1 MLKTKE
7 SKGITLI
14 ALIITIIVLL
24 ILAGVT
30 INALSGNDSTPAKA
44 QEATQKTDISS
55 AKEDC
60 ILTATTAKT
69 DALQATYVAN
79 NANKTIAQSV
89 IDELI
94 KKNNTKVGSATIEV
108 ASDGTVTISTAGYE
122 VIGTV
127 DENGTL
133 TFGEVETNTPGIKL
147 KVASSLTLTEGE
159 TKEVEIDFKKF
170 TADDVTWTSNKTAN
184 ATVTKNTTNM
194 KKATIEAIAK
204 TADNEKVKITI
215 TAGDYSA
222 EIEVTVIEEQ
232 LDKVSDKRVETTNA
246 TSFAAL
252 STTGPTTLKDEVG
265 NKVKV
270 PQNFRIA
277 QDSGDYVQDG
287 VVIEDSKLN
296 QFVWVPIGTI
306 KKATDKTTNPK
317 TTTNVTIQLGRY
329 SNFTASNGTY
339 TAVQAQNSS
348 NKEYIPTASN
358 QAAINNKFYEFKD
371 DAEST
376 ARLNKSYANTKAKE
390 LDKFVKSALTNGGYY
405 IARYE
410 AGIEGTTDST
420 TNGQYSIN
428 NTTFYTDG
436 TSTNKISDN
445 VNEYVSKLTSKS
457 GKGVWNMINQPNA
470 ATLCRNMYT
479 TGVNSDLINSYAWDT
494 AIIFI
499 QQCANSSY
507 ASTSGQSIDTTKP
520 AATGV
525 NTLSATSAV
534 DKQCNIYDMAGNV
547 MEWTTES
554 SIYSGIP
561 CGFHGG
567 FYGYTLTTSSRRSV
581 STTVT
586 GDDVGFRL
594 LLYL

>member
-94 KKNNTKVGSATIEV
+94 KKNNTNVGSATIEV
-108 ASDGTVTISTAGYE
+108 TSDGTVTISTAGYE

-204 TADNEKVKITI
+204 TADNEKVTITI

-222 EIEVTVIEEQ
+222 EIDVTVIEEQ

-252 STTGPTTLKDEVG
+252 STTEPTTLKDEVG

-277 QDSGDYVQDG
+277 ADSGDYVQDG
-287 VVIEDSKLN
+287 VVIEDSNLN
-296 QFVWVPIGTI
+296 QFVWVPVGTI

-329 SNFTASNGTY
+329 ANFTASNGTY
-339 TAVQAQNSS
+339 RAVQAQNAS

-358 QAAINNKFYEFKD
+358 QAALNTYYYEFKD

-376 ARLNKSYANTKAKE
+376 ARLNKTYANTKAKE

-410 AGIEGTTDST
+410 AGIEGTTVST
-420 TNGQYSIN
+420 TNGTYSISGSN
-428 NTTFYTDG
+428 F
-436 TSTNKISDN
+436 STNGLTAENLNDYK
-445 VNEYVSKLTSKS
+445 SKLTSKP
-457 GKGVWNMINQPNA
+457 GKGVWNKIKQPNA
-470 ATLCRNMYT
+470 AILCRNMYT
-479 TGVNSDLINSYAWDT
+479 TGVNSDLMNSYAWDT

-507 ASTSGQSIDTTKP
+507 ANSSRVQSTLTTTGNAHSGTTYDNP
-520 AATGV
+520 
-525 NTLSATSAV
+525 
-534 DKQCNIYDMAGNV
+534 CNIYDMAGNV

-554 SIYSGIP
+554 SYYSGYP
-561 CGFHGG
+561 CVYRGG
-567 FYGYTLTTSSRRSV
+567 NYGYTGATSLRNYN
-581 STTVT
+581 STTNT
-586 GDDVGFRL
+586 DYGIGFRP

>member
-1 MLKTKE
+1 MLINKIRKE
-7 SKGITLI
+7 KGITLI

-94 KKNNTKVGSATIEV
+94 KKNNTNVGSATIEV
-108 ASDGTVTISTAGYE
+108 AQDGTVTISTAGYE

-147 KVASSLTLTEGE
+147 KVSSSLTLTEGE
-159 TKEVEIDFKKF
+159 KKEVEIDFKKF

-204 TADNEKVKITI
+204 TADNEKVTITI

-296 QFVWVPIGTI
+296 QFVWVPVGTI

-339 TAVQAQNSS
+339 TAVQAQNAS
-348 NKEYIPTASN
+348 NKEYTPTASN
-358 QAAINNKFYEFKD
+358 QAALSRYFYEFKD

-376 ARLNKSYANTKAKE
+376 TVKGTTYGNTKAKE

-410 AGIEGTTDST
+410 AGIEGTTAST
-420 TNGQYSIN
+420 TNGTYSISGSN
-428 NTTFYTDG
+428 F
-436 TSTNKISDN
+436 STNGLTAENLNDYK
-445 VNEYVSKLTSKS
+445 SKLTSKA

-479 TGVNSDLINSYAWDT
+479 TGVNSDLMNSYAWDT

-507 ASTSGQSIDTTKP
+507 ASTSGQSTDTTKP

-547 MEWTTES
+547 REWTTES
-554 SIYSGIP
+554 YTDSDRP
-561 CGFHGG
+561 CVRHGG
-567 FYGYTLTTSSRRSV
+567 NYDNTSTTSYRDLT
-581 STTVT
+581 STAYTHF
-586 GDDVGFRL
+586 GSGFRP

>member
-1 MLKTKE
+1 
-7 SKGITLI
+7 
-14 ALIITIIVLL
+14 
-24 ILAGVT
+24 
-30 INALSGNDSTPAKA
+30 SGNDSTPAKA

-94 KKNNTKVGSATIEV
+94 KKNNTNVGSATIEV
-108 ASDGTVTISTAGYE
+108 TSDGTVTISTAGYE

-204 TADNEKVKITI
+204 TADNEKVTITI

-222 EIEVTVIEEQ
+222 EINVTVIEEQ

-252 STTGPTTLKDEVG
+252 STTEPTTLKDEVG

-287 VVIEDSKLN
+287 VVIEDSNLN
-296 QFVWVPIGTI
+296 QFVWVPVGTI

-329 SNFTASNGTY
+329 ANFTASNGTY
-339 TAVQAQNSS
+339 RAVQAQNAS

-358 QAAINNKFYEFKD
+358 QAALNTYYYEFKD

-376 ARLNKSYANTKAKE
+376 ARMNATYANTKAKE

-410 AGIEGTTDST
+410 AGIEGTTAST
-420 TNGQYSIN
+420 TNGTYSISGSN
-428 NTTFYTDG
+428 F
-436 TSTNKISDN
+436 STNGLTAENLNDYK
-445 VNEYVSKLTSKS
+445 SKLTSKP
-457 GKGVWNMINQPNA
+457 GKGVWNKINQPNA
-470 ATLCRNMYT
+470 DTLCRNMYT
-479 TGVNSDLINSYAWDT
+479 SGVNSDLMNSYAWDT

-507 ASTSGQSIDTTKP
+507 ASTSGQSTDTTKP
-520 AATGV
+520 GTTGT
-525 NTLSATSAV
+525 NTLLATSEA

-547 MEWTTES
+547 REWTTES
-554 SIYSGIP
+554 FDNSGNP
-561 CGFHGG
+561 CVFRGG
-567 FYGYTLTTSSRRSV
+567 YYGNTRTTSYRNYL
-581 STTVT
+581 STADTSYNI
-586 GDDVGFRL
+586 GFRP